1 MKLASYN
8 VENLFRRARAMNGET
23 RAEGAELSQTMPR

>member
-8 VENLFRRARAMNGET
+8 VENLFQRARAMNGET
-23 RAEGAELSQTMPR
+23 HAEGADALA